1 LPTEDMQ
8 MYVIIMLNKQ
18 NEIAVTIK
26 PKGKNEYIQMY
37 FIIMLNKQ
45 NEIVVTIKPKGN
57 EHTA

>member
-1 LPTEDMQ
+1 VPTEDMQ

-18 NEIAVTIK
+18 NEIAVTIT